1 MTMATTA
8 GQGTQRAVSS
18 ADGISVGSVSNAL
31 GWRRA
36 SVSRQPP
43 MADFFG
49 LSRRGFELS
58 AVGLRRATQGL
69 NRPVLPKALGQP
81 QRRLA
86 EVLPK
91 HLAKASRGGTANLE
105 QRLLQRLSFGW
116 NLVMQDEI
124 ESMGISAYVDRQLDP
139 QSLDDGGLEDA
150 LAQAFPSL
158 AMSPAQ
164 RLVTYFDN
172 EQEAFYEFVL
182 ARIYRALYSPRQLYE
197 RLVDLWTDHFNIY
210 LFSDYGLWL
219 KPTDDLEV
227 IRPHA
232 LGKFPDLLRAS
243 AHSPAMLDYLTNDSN
258 VRQHPNE
265 NYARELMELHSLGV
279 DGGYTEADVKE
290 VARCLT
296 GWTFLSEPEAGFQW
310 GRFAFDGQQHDMES
324 KAVLGQHIAAGGG
337 IEDGERVLDIL
348 ASHASTA
355 RFISRKMLRHFW
367 GYEPDERSVDKVAQL
382 YVDHGGDIP
391 TMVEGVFR
399 WYRMTRATPKVKRP
413 TMMVTSTLRALF
425 AQADAPLI
433 LLATLFA
440 AGHLPFNWGP
450 PNGYPDSAGYWSG
463 YLLPRFDFASLFLL
477 VEEYGVTVD
486 LPFLDPSE
494 EPAQLRAILDLLLLG
509 GTSSET
515 TGQAVESYLRSR
527 PASRQTLAEAIG
539 LMVASPEFQQF

>member
-1 MTMATTA
+1 MTTPTASQATPSRLATA
-8 GQGTQRAVSS
+8 LRSTRS
-18 ADGISVGSVSNAL
+18 APAEGPAE
-31 GWRRA
+31 
-36 SVSRQPP
+36 
-43 MADFFG
+43 ADFFG
-49 LSRRGFELS
+49 LADRSFDLS
-58 AVGLRRATQGL
+58 SKSLRLGGQRL
-69 NRPVLPKALGQP
+69 NRPVLPAALRQP

-91 HLAKASRGGTANLE
+91 GLAKSGRGGTANLE

-116 NLVMQDEI
+116 NLVMQEEI
-124 ESMGISAYVDRQLDP
+124 ESMGIGAYVDRQLNP
-139 QSLDDGGLEDA
+139 QNIDDGGLEEA

-164 RLVTYFDN
+164 RLVTYFEN
-172 EQEAFYEFVL
+172 QEEVFFELIL
-182 ARIYRALYSPRQLYE
+182 ARLYRALYSPRQLYE

-227 IRPHA
+227 IRPLA
-232 LGKFPDLLRAS
+232 LGNFPDLLRAS
-243 AHSPAMLDYLTNDSN
+243 AHSPAMLDYLTNASN
-258 VRQHPNE
+258 VSLHPNE

-310 GRFAFDGQQHDMES
+310 GRFFFDAQQHDGES
-324 KAVLGQHIAAGGG
+324 KTLLGQHIPAGGG

-355 RFISRKMLRHFW
+355 RFVSRKMLRHFW

-382 YVDHGGDIP
+382 YVDHDGDIP

-413 TMMVTSTLRALF
+413 MMLVTSTLRALF
-425 AQADAPLI
+425 AQAEAPLI
-433 LLATLFA
+433 LLATLFS

-477 VEEYGVTVD
+477 VEEYGISID

-494 EPAQLRAILDLLLLG
+494 DPAQLRNILDLLLLG
-509 GTSSET
+509 GTASES
-515 TGQAVESYLRSR
+515 TGQAVESYLRTR
-527 PASRQTLAEAIG
+527 PATRQSLAEAIG